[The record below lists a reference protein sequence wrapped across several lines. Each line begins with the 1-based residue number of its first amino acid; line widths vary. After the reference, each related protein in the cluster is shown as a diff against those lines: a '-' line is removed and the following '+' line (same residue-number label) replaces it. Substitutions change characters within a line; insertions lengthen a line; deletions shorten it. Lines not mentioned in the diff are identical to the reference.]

1 VFTLDDA
8 RRLAAS
14 WVDRGRPD
22 GERRRPRV
30 HEFDLGYVIWAVP
43 ADDDRREVG
52 AGRGVMDKTTGE
64 LSLWPSLP
72 VSRIVEMFRDERA
85 REIPAPRTWDPARQT
100 RRDLSRTGF
109 PEHVTHL
116 TLADGRAQI
125 SRSSKGDGELN
136 LHPLVAAALAGAPP
150 RSRERAGER
159 CSEVAAFSDVLHRAD
174 TQRRADRRPT
184 FSADEA
190 RATLFRGA
198 EIVTYRVCEPGDG
211 LGGRTVP
218 PCLSC
223 QYLLGRFGFELA
235 GGRR

>member
-1 VFTLDDA
+1 MFTLDEA
-8 RRLAAS
+8 RRIAAA

-22 GERRRPRV
+22 GARWQARV
-30 HEFDLGYVIWAVP
+30 HEFELGYVIWAVP
-43 ADDDRREVG
+43 ADGDRREVG
-52 AGRGVMDKTTGE
+52 AGRGVVDRMTGE

-72 VSRIVEMFRDERA
+72 VSSIVEMFRAERA
-85 REIPAPRTWDPARQT
+85 REIPAPRTWDPATQA
-100 RRDLSRTGF
+100 RRDLARAGF

-125 SRSSKGDGELN
+125 SRSTKGDGELN
-136 LHPLVAAALAGAPP
+136 LHPLVAAALAELPP
-150 RSRERAGER
+150 GSRERAAER

-174 TQRRADRRPT
+174 TQRQADRRPT
-184 FSADEA
+184 LSLDEV

-198 EIVTYRVCEPGDG
+198 EIVTYRVCEPGDE

-218 PCLSC
+218 PCLAC
-223 QYLLGRFGFELA
+223 QYLLGWFGFEMA